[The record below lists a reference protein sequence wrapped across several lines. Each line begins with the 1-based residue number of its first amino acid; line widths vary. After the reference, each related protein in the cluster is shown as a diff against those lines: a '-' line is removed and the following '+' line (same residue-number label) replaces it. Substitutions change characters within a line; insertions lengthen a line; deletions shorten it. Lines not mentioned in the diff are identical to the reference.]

1 MAVSAGTKPNEEA
14 MQFQQLCEAMDGYLT
29 WRMERDAGT
38 QSPCTCRPR
47 QKGGRKKRHHN
58 TVEDTWLTCHRQF
71 VKELDEWD
79 KQGGWDVLFYGDS
92 IVEEWR
98 CVLSTRV
105 DWPHICEGVAVH
117 LPLRG
122 VVLGLWNVS
131 TA

>member
-1 MAVSAGTKPNEEA
+1 M
-14 MQFQQLCEAMDGYLT
+14 
-29 WRMERDAGT
+29 
-38 QSPCTCRPR
+38 CRPR

-98 CVLSTRV
+98 CAL
-105 DWPHICEGVAVH
+105 
-117 LPLRG
+117 LPALALLKRRCRCHSCRAG
-122 VVLGLWNVS
+122 RSRRQGSWRTEAEQWS
-131 TA
+131 IDIR